1 MKKLISE
8 LREFIKNYEDDLEEY
23 EENLYCSR
31 CGNDSKES
39 FTYYRTVANG
49 DVYWCEKC
57 KEENL
62 VGNKPNEDNY

>member
-39 FTYYRTVANG
+39 FT
-49 DVYWCEKC
+49 
-57 KEENL
+57 
-62 VGNKPNEDNY
+62 